1 MSSSVFNTEYQEFI
15 FKRTYSRWKEDEGRR
30 ETWPEAVGRFA
41 EFFIDRVPEGRIDRF
56 EKVMDAIH
64 RLDVM
69 PSMRAFWTAGEALD
83 FDNVCAYNCAY
94 TVIESPRDFAEILY
108 ILMNGTGVGFSTER
122 KYVERLP
129 EVPEER
135 RKGTGKLIVVEDS
148 KQGWAK
154 AFKELLDTLFAGA
167 KIPTIDYSEIRPKGA
182 RLKTFGGRASG
193 PEPLKELFEFTIDIF
208 KNAKGR
214 KLTSLEC
221 YDIVCKTAAIV
232 IVGGVRRSATINLSD
247 LDDDELATA
256 KEGKFW
262 IDNPQRSLSN
272 NSVVYNEKPSLG
284 DFMSEWKNLATSG
297 TGERGIVNR
306 EGLQEQATK
315 FGRRDPDHEY
325 GVNPCGEVALRP
337 WQFCNLTE
345 VVIRPE
351 DTLNSLMKK
360 VEYATILGVLQS
372 TLTDFNFISDKWRKN
387 VEEERLLGVS
397 LTGLKDHPVLAHTS
411 EESKKMLRLL
421 HDYSLAVANIWADE
435 MEINRPKAITSV
447 KPSGTVSQLVNSA
460 SGIHPRYAKY
470 YIRRVRVAANDPVAQ
485 MLADIGVPNE
495 PEIGDNLENPSTLVF
510 EFPVKG
516 PEESV
521 TRGDETAIE
530 QLEYWKMLK
539 TNWTEHNPSQT
550 IYVKEGEWL
559 EVGAW
564 VYENFDLVT
573 GLSFLPYDGGVYELA
588 PYEPIDK
595 EEYEAL
601 KECFPNIYWTN
612 LKQYEQ
618 IDQTIGSREYAC
630 KGGECEL

>member
-1 MSSSVFNTEYQEFI
+1 
-15 FKRTYSRWKEDEGRR
+15 
-30 ETWPEAVGRFA
+30 
-41 EFFIDRVPEGRIDRF
+41 
-56 EKVMDAIH
+56 
-64 RLDVM
+64 
-69 PSMRAFWTAGEALD
+69 
-83 FDNVCAYNCAY
+83 
-94 TVIESPRDFAEILY
+94 
-108 ILMNGTGVGFSTER
+108 
-122 KYVERLP
+122 
-129 EVPEER
+129 
-135 RKGTGKLIVVEDS
+135 
-148 KQGWAK
+148 
-154 AFKELLDTLFAGA
+154 
-167 KIPTIDYSEIRPKGA
+167 
-182 RLKTFGGRASG
+182 
-193 PEPLKELFEFTIDIF
+193 
-208 KNAKGR
+208 
-214 KLTSLEC
+214 
-221 YDIVCKTAAIV
+221 
-232 IVGGVRRSATINLSD
+232 
-247 LDDDELATA
+247 
-256 KEGKFW
+256 
-262 IDNPQRSLSN
+262 
-272 NSVVYNEKPSLG
+272 
-284 DFMSEWKNLATSG
+284 
-297 TGERGIVNR
+297 
-306 EGLQEQATK
+306 
-315 FGRRDPDHEY
+315 
-325 GVNPCGEVALRP
+325 
-337 WQFCNLTE
+337 
-345 VVIRPE
+345 
-351 DTLNSLMKK
+351 
-360 VEYATILGVLQS
+360 
-372 TLTDFNFISDKWRKN
+372 
-387 VEEERLLGVS
+387 
-397 LTGLKDHPVLAHTS
+397 VLAHTS